1 MESVRLSALRTI
13 VLMHARNLAGMVESF
28 TDFGLCRLLV
38 RNTLDFWV
46 YRLLLSY
53 TFLRAFTRS
62 GWTVRLPWTPGC
74 YGAFEDKQRI
84 LQFHNGFSP
93 FILVAFSG
101 SVIRQLHQKNEPW
114 KKKQY

>member
-1 MESVRLSALRTI
+1 MSMESVRLSALRTI

-53 TFLRAFTRS
+53 TFLRAFTRTWMDS
-62 GWTVRLPWTPGC
+62 TLALDPWMLWG
-74 YGAFEDKQRI
+74 
-84 LQFHNGFSP
+84 
-93 FILVAFSG
+93 V
-101 SVIRQLHQKNEPW
+101 
-114 KKKQY
+114 